1 MKNENI
7 IANIEKY
14 VATLDSVKQKDF
26 AYFMKTAE
34 TERKSPK
41 KAFAEAIK
49 YDVAN
54 PLIELAEIVFE
65 LKAEMKQAE
74 QKAAGGASL
83 VKRTKLLNKLLSKC
97 YRNEFK
103 KAFYEEIKGEKM
115 QCSIIDGF
123 YAFMLRNALD
133 VPTNE
138 NGGSVTISRCLPD
151 YRDFGECS
159 YDIAEIKT
167 TLKLF
172 KAKKD
177 KTESFCLIKIN
188 GRYYNAEYLINVV
201 EILGGAVKMY
211 HNAKNINA
219 AVFESENGIAIL
231 MPCRAPKNA

>member
-1 MKNENI
+1 MKNEKI
-7 IANIEKY
+7 IANIEAY
-14 VATLDSVKQKDF
+14 IATLDSEKQQMFK
-26 AYFMKTAE
+26 KTLEQAE
-34 TERKSPK
+34 NERKAVK
-41 KAFAEAIK
+41 KLFAAECA
-49 YDVAN
+49 
-54 PLIELAEIVFE
+54 PLLELAEIVQE

-97 YRNEFK
+97 FRENFQ

-133 VPTNE
+133 VPID
-138 NGGSVTISRCLPD
+138 NGGSFAISRCLPD

-167 TLKLF
+167 ALKLF

-177 KTESFCLIKIN
+177 KTERFCSIEIN
-188 GRYYNAEYLINVV
+188 GRFYNAEYLINVV
-201 EILGGAVKMY
+201 EILGGDVKMY
-211 HNAKNINA
+211 HDAKSLNA

-231 MPCRAPKNA
+231 MPCKPPKK